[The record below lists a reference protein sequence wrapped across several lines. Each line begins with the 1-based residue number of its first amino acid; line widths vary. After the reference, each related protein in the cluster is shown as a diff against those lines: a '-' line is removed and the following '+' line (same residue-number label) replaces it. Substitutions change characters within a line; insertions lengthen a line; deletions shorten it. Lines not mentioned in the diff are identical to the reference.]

1 MDFLSP
7 YLQMLQFFLMF
18 QYSVTFFS
26 FAFCFCLGSKLGFL
40 PKELM
45 NKQASMT
52 GGLVGQSE
60 HLIFPSV
67 PPLVTM
73 ILTLLSLMVRN
84 LLLTSKILILQDYG
98 VRGGGALKVSYG
110 RLQPKSPNLYPLI
123 YRFWLL
129 SSSEAFLY
137 PPGYCRFYL
146 DTLREPLRRGDIRE
160 L

>member
-1 MDFLSP
+1 MFPSLK
-7 YLQMLQFFLMF
+7 F
-18 QYSVTFFS
+18 QYSVTLFS
-26 FAFCFCLGSKLGFL
+26 FVFCFCLGSKLGFL

-84 LLLTSKILILQDYG
+84 LLLTSKIIILQDYW
-98 VRGGGALKVSYG
+98 VRGRGHSKFHTR
-110 RLQPKSPNLYPLI
+110 RLPPKGPNLYPRLS
-123 YRFWLL
+123 RKACRLL
-129 SSSEAFLY
+129 SSPAVLRKFTKIFLA
-137 PPGYCRFYL
+137 CERQTFVL
-146 DTLREPLRRGDIRE
+146 VHRR
-160 L
+160 

>member
-1 MDFLSP
+1 
-7 YLQMLQFFLMF
+7 MLNTAIPSTPMSSSLMF
-18 QYSVTFFS
+18 QYSVTLFS

-60 HLIFPSV
+60 HLILPSV

-84 LLLTSKILILQDYG
+84 DLLLTSKILILQD
-98 VRGGGALKVSYG
+98 
-110 RLQPKSPNLYPLI
+110 
-123 YRFWLL
+123 
-129 SSSEAFLY
+129 
-137 PPGYCRFYL
+137 
-146 DTLREPLRRGDIRE
+146 
-160 L
+160 